1 LSHRNQLL
9 KTLELP
15 PIPAAGQELL
25 VVINNPDVE
34 ISDLAGAI
42 EKDPGLTARLIG
54 LANSAF
60 FGSRNPIVRVE
71 DAIIKV
77 LGVRMVKSIAMSLVL
92 SGSLKTNKCENFS
105 AIEFWK
111 TTLACSQLSRQLCLL
126 SQNKAVAADDAYLC
140 GLLHGFG
147 QLLLIHLFPED
158 MNDLLG
164 VEANQLSR
172 ATLLNAESEAFD
184 MNECQAGSWVCMR
197 WQLPEFVSTVIR
209 HLDDPEYD
217 GEHKLLIGI
226 IRYALATTEA
236 IRNEEELPTLD
247 PILLDKLAID
257 SSRLDKKLDEFI
269 ELYNSIETLAKLI
282 SRINE

>member
-1 LSHRNQLL
+1 
-9 KTLELP
+9 
-15 PIPAAGQELL
+15 
-25 VVINNPDVE
+25 
-34 ISDLAGAI
+34 
-42 EKDPGLTARLIG
+42 
-54 LANSAF
+54 
-60 FGSRNPIVRVE
+60 
-71 DAIIKV
+71 
-77 LGVRMVKSIAMSLVL
+77 
-92 SGSLKTNKCENFS
+92 
-105 AIEFWK
+105 
-111 TTLACSQLSRQLCLL
+111 
-126 SQNKAVAADDAYLC
+126 
-140 GLLHGFG
+140 
-147 QLLLIHLFPED
+147 